1 MTSSVVFPKTT
12 ETVVLWPI
20 WPTEYAGTD
29 WNRLHYL
36 HCRASKVPR
45 LPEVGE
51 AEVACDGLSIG
62 PRQCAV
68 HGLDEHLRSA
78 DESIDKQIVDKSPCK
93 SESLQNK
100 LDIPSPSKLSNAR
113 ICFFFSTLD
122 AVWLS
127 TRGGEIRVRQE
138 APSANGQP
146 PEPVLQA
153 PKSPAWLS
161 DDSEPGSKKYNVNV
175 NNYLKLLTKHYDM
188 LVIDQAH
195 HGIAYK
201 LDTMHHYAGDRAS
214 HPVVYSA
221 RAPCL
226 LTHLH
231 VRTTLPKQLALHLFS
246 SSLIHGCAWC
256 NHLST

>member
-1 MTSSVVFPKTT
+1 MDSMNTSVSR
-12 ETVVLWPI
+12 WI
-20 WPTEYAGTD
+20 HRQTD
-29 WNRLHYL
+29 
-36 HCRASKVPR
+36 S
-45 LPEVGE
+45 
-51 AEVACDGLSIG
+51 
-62 PRQCAV
+62 RQISLQIRV
-68 HGLDEHLRSA
+68 TS
-78 DESIDKQIVDKSPCK
+78 KQIGHSFTIKAIKCPN
-93 SESLQNK
+93 L
-100 LDIPSPSKLSNAR
+100 
-113 ICFFFSTLD
+113 FFFGTLD

-161 DDSEPGSKKYNVNV
+161 DDSEPGSKIYNVNV
-175 NNYLKLLTKHYDM
+175 NYYLKLLTKHYDM

-201 LDTMHHYAGDRAS
+201 LDTMHHYAGVHGSCLAS
-214 HPVVYSA
+214 GGLFGPC
-221 RAPCL
+221 PCL

-231 VRTTLPKQLALHLFS
+231 VRTTLPKQLALHLCS

-256 NHLST
+256 SNLST

>member
-113 ICFFFSTLD
+113 ICFFFPLWTQYDS
-122 AVWLS
+122 VQ
-127 TRGGEIRVRQE
+127 GVVRFE
-138 APSANGQP
+138 FARRLH
-146 PEPVLQA
+146 LQ
-153 PKSPAWLS
+153 
-161 DDSEPGSKKYNVNV
+161 
-175 NNYLKLLTKHYDM
+175 M
-188 LVIDQAH
+188 
-195 HGIAYK
+195 
-201 LDTMHHYAGDRAS
+201 AS
-214 HPVVYSA
+214 HQSRFCKHQSRQLDFLTTQS
-221 RAPCL
+221 RAAKNIMSMSITIWNSWPN
-226 LTHLH
+226 
-231 VRTTLPKQLALHLFS
+231 TT
-246 SSLIHGCAWC
+246 IC
-256 NHLST
+256 